1 MKATEL
7 KSRNNY
13 LLDNNGKENN
23 VEVTFTGMC
32 GNSYRFFWIENGLE
46 VYFQCDA
53 AFVEKSISEMPTPSI
68 YDPYIEHGER
78 KDQKGRNTLT
88 HLKPYSGFY
97 HMLDK
102 GYLNCNI
109 MERIC
114 VRSSYCGVCYPTA
127 MVDERIK
134 FEQTL

>member
-1 MKATEL
+1 MESTTT
-7 KSRNNY
+7 N
-13 LLDNNGKENN
+13 
-23 VEVTFTGMC
+23 
-32 GNSYRFFWIENGLE
+32 
-46 VYFQCDA
+46 
-53 AFVEKSISEMPTPSI
+53 I
-68 YDPYIEHGER
+68 YAPYIQHGQR
-78 KDQKGRNTLT
+78 KDQQGRNTLT

-114 VRSSYCGVCYPTA
+114 IRANYTGVCYPTA
-127 MVDERIK
+127 MIDERIK